1 MYTTVMGFDYGTKYI
16 GIALG
21 QTITRSARPLTTLA
35 CEPESNFWSALH
47 ELIQTWRPQVLVVG
61 LPLNMDGTSQ
71 WTTELAKQFS
81 QTLAYQTQL
90 PVHNV
95 DERLTTVEARS
106 RVFEQG
112 GYHALQKQT
121 IDAEAAVAIIE
132 SWLEDNS

>member
-16 GIALG
+16 GVALG
-21 QTITRSARPLTTLA
+21 QTITRTARPLTTLA
-35 CEPESNFWSALH
+35 CEPEAVFWSSLH

-71 WTTELAKQFS
+71 WTTDLAKAFA
-81 QTLAYQTQL
+81 QTLKQQTQL
-90 PVHNV
+90 PVENV

-112 GYHALQKQT
+112 GYQALQKQT

-132 SWLEDNS
+132 SWLEDNV